1 VTTLLPHDKRGDF
14 SSIWAIRYQALPAT
28 TGMTNGDAIWIKIA
42 IEIISMSPAGEEP
55 SQGK

>member
-1 VTTLLPHDKRGDF
+1 
-14 SSIWAIRYQALPAT
+14 
-28 TGMTNGDAIWIKIA
+28 MTNGDAIWIKIA